1 MAKQVAKKSNALDLG
16 KKASKKDSLIEYKD
30 IAYHKI
36 VVSCACGAEFESG
49 STLESI
55 RVDICSQCHPFF
67 TGDSRILDAEGRVEK
82 FNKKYN
88 LNK

>member
-1 MAKQVAKKSNALDLG
+1 MAKQATKNNDTKSGN
-16 KKASKKDSLIEYKD
+16 D

-36 VVSCACGAEFESG
+36 TISCACGASFEAG

-67 TGDSRILDAEGRVEK
+67 TGDKRIVDAEGRVEK
-82 FNKKYN
+82 FKKKYN
-88 LNK
+88 MK

>member
-16 KKASKKDSLIEYKD
+16 KKASKKDSLIEDKD

-67 TGDSRILDAEGRVEK
+67 TGERRMVDTLGRVERFK
-82 FNKKYN
+82 RRYKIDS
-88 LNK
+88 